1 MLVGSHARRLR
12 CYQARLAELAGD
24 IGGSH
29 GDSAALE
36 GRLTAL
42 EERVADLNTTVVS
55 FELSLNAL
63 RESMASR
70 EWVEGLVKSQGMTRG
85 GAANSSRPRVVVL
98 CLTYSAARTSTP
110 FPMTV
115 APALEQADAATKQA
129 AAASETATAAA
140 GAAQQGI
147 DAAGVAQ
154 GAADNAEATAQEAL
168 ELARK
173 ATGVVSDVAAINDSI
188 NLIEVCSN
196 KLHLTFSHT
205 QPAHTVVMAAP
216 G

>member
-1 MLVGSHARRLR
+1 MQGNGKAGQGCMLVGSHARRLR

-42 EERVADLNTTVVS
+42 EERVADLNTTVVG

-85 GAANSSRPRVVVL
+85 GAANSSRPASLLPVSP
-98 CLTYSAARTSTP
+98 YSAARPSPP
-110 FPMTV
+110 FPHDSCTCPG
-115 APALEQADAATKQA
+115 AGRCGHQAGRCRQ
-129 AAASETATAAA
+129 
-140 GAAQQGI
+140 
-147 DAAGVAQ
+147 
-154 GAADNAEATAQEAL
+154 
-168 ELARK
+168 
-173 ATGVVSDVAAINDSI
+173 
-188 NLIEVCSN
+188 
-196 KLHLTFSHT
+196 
-205 QPAHTVVMAAP
+205 
-216 G
+216 